1 MLNILK
7 QILRKNRK
15 FYNALYKC
23 KVALSKLGNGI
34 KGRNN
39 IINDTSLISQ
49 ISYDIIGNNN
59 EIIIGKDSNI
69 FNLKIFIRGD
79 NHKVKIGENCLI
91 KSGVIWIEDHDCSLL
106 IDSFTTIEDAHFGI
120 TEPNSKVEVGKD
132 CMLSSG
138 IRILTGDSHSI
149 IDLNSETR
157 INYASNVK
165 IGSHVWIGLDS
176 LILKGVEIGKDSI
189 VGSKS
194 ILTKKYGSNVIIAG
208 SPAKII
214 KENITWDRER
224 TYI

>member
-1 MLNILK
+1 
-7 QILRKNRK
+7 
-15 FYNALYKC
+15 
-23 KVALSKLGNGI
+23 
-34 KGRNN
+34 
-39 IINDTSLISQ
+39 
-49 ISYDIIGNNN
+49 
-59 EIIIGKDSNI
+59 
-69 FNLKIFIRGD
+69 
-79 NHKVKIGENCLI
+79 
-91 KSGVIWIEDHDCSLL
+91 
-106 IDSFTTIEDAHFGI
+106 
-120 TEPNSKVEVGKD
+120 
-132 CMLSSG
+132 MLSSG